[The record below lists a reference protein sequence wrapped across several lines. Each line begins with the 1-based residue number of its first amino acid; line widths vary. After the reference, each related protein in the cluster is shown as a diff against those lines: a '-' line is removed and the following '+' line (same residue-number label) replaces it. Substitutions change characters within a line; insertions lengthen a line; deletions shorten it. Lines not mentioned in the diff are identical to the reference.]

1 MIRQFRKMLIL
12 FCLSQFVIA
21 RAQNGPPGGRPD
33 GMAAPKVSI
42 TGKVLDASTGK
53 PLEYATVVLF
63 AKRDGRQ
70 VTGTV
75 TAPDG
80 SFELKDLF
88 PGQFRMTV
96 NYMGYKPHAIEDASP
111 KRGSVS
117 HDVGV
122 IRLEPTVLPGQGV
135 DVQADRPEFEYKID
149 RRVINVGQQQTALAG
164 TAVDVLE
171 NVPSV
176 TVDVDNNVQLRGSS
190 NFTVLIDNRPTPLDA
205 NTALQQTPASTIEQI
220 EIITNPSAKYDPD
233 GTAGII
239 NLKLKK
245 EKQGGV
251 SGIFNLNIGLNDI
264 ADRSGGDFLLSRRT
278 SRANFYV
285 GANFNQ
291 RSFPGTSRVRQ
302 RTFLEDTTLFRNS
315 SGKDERGGSGYGF
328 RAGVDYSITPKDLVT
343 LGLRVGSHGF
353 SGNSRN
359 RYDEWSE
366 PGGVHSLY
374 SSRDENDHSGDFY
387 SSNLSYKHDFAR
399 PGHELQTEVI
409 LGRHTGNDE
418 DINRLFDAS
427 DSLTQ
432 AQRSTESGPEN
443 DLRVKL
449 DYTLPLAAAA
459 KIQAGYQNRTSWGEE
474 RTGRY
479 EWDPASSAFLFNR
492 PYSHSIDATHLIHS
506 LYSTYSNE
514 YGKIGVQ
521 AGARGEYTGRNIRL
535 EDTGDKFTIDRW
547 DVFPTA
553 HMSYTFVQGRQLMAS
568 YTRRVQRPR
577 DWDLEPFETWM
588 DAYNVR
594 RGNPDLVP
602 EFIDSYE
609 ATFQSTAGQSL
620 FSVEAYYRVTHNK
633 IERIQSLYAPR
644 ITLHTMDNVGQD
656 YSLGSE
662 IMLNVNPFRPWNVN
676 LMGSLY
682 KYRVE
687 GELLGESFSQKSNN
701 WNVRFNNSYRITPTT
716 RLQANLRYNSPSV
729 SSQGRRE
736 GNIMTD
742 VSLRQE
748 LLNKSLSA
756 TLQVRD
762 VFRTGTFEFS
772 TDAPGFTTAARMT
785 REAPVYMLTL
795 TYNINNYRRDL
806 LRENG
811 ERNGNGNDEGSEA
824 ADEVGG
830 GFGQ

>member
-1 MIRQFRKMLIL
+1 M
-12 FCLSQFVIA
+12 
-21 RAQNGPPGGRPD
+21 
-33 GMAAPKVSI
+33 PKVAI

-96 NYMGYKPHAIEDASP
+96 NYMGYKPQAIEDASP
-111 KRGSVS
+111 RRGSVS

-171 NVPSV
+171 NVPSI

-205 NTALQQTPASTIEQI
+205 NTALQQTPASIIEQI

-251 SGIFNLNIGLNDI
+251 SGIFNANLGLNDI
-264 ADRSGGDFLLSRRT
+264 ANRSGGDLLLSRRGT
-278 SRANFYV
+278 KTNVYV
-285 GANFNQ
+285 GVDLNQ
-291 RSFPGTSRVRQ
+291 RRMPGTSRIRQ
-302 RTFLEDTTLFRNS
+302 KTFIGDTTLFRNS
-315 SGKDERGGSGYGF
+315 TGENDRGGSHFGL
-328 RAGVDYSITPKDLVT
+328 RAGMDFSATDRDL
-343 LGLRVGSHGF
+343 LNIGMRVGRHSNEGD
-353 SGNSRN
+353 SEN

-366 PGGVHSLY
+366 PGGAHELYRSL
-374 SSRDENDHSGDFY
+374 DENSHGGEFY
-387 SSNLSYKHDFAR
+387 SINLGYKHDFVKT
-399 PGHELQTEVI
+399 GHELQAEVI
-409 LGRHTGNDE
+409 LGGHDGDDE
-418 DINRLFDAS
+418 DINRLFDTAGGIAE
-427 DSLTQ
+427 
-432 AQRSTESGPEN
+432 AQRATESGPSQ

-449 DYTLPLAAAA
+449 DYTLPLRTEE
-459 KIQAGYQNRTSWGEE
+459 KIQAGFQTRASSGEE
-474 RTGRY
+474 KTERFI
-479 EWDPASSAFLFNR
+479 WDAASDAFVFQQ
-492 PYSHSIDATHLIHS
+492 PYSHTIDATHTIHS
-506 LYSTYSNE
+506 LYSTYSNA
-514 YGKIGVQ
+514 YGKLGVQ
-521 AGARGEYTGRNIRL
+521 AGVRGEYTGRNIRL
-535 EDTGDKFTIDRW
+535 EDTGEDFTIDRW

-553 HMSYTFVQGRQLMAS
+553 HFSYTFAQGRQVMTS

-588 DAYNVR
+588 DAYNIR

-662 IMLNVNPFRPWNVN
+662 IMLNVSPLKPWNVN

-682 KYRVE
+682 QYRVE
-687 GELLGESFSQKSNN
+687 GELLGESFSQESFN
-701 WNVRFNNSYRITPTT
+701 WNVRLNNTLRLTSST
-716 RLQANLRYNSPSV
+716 RLQTNLRYNSPSV
-729 SSQGRRE
+729 SSQGTRK
-736 GNIMTD
+736 GNFMTD
-742 VSLRQE
+742 FSLRQE
-748 LLNKSLSA
+748 LLSKSLSA
-756 TLQVRD
+756 TLQIRD
-762 VFRTGTFEFS
+762 VFKTGNFGFT
-772 TDAPGFTTAARMT
+772 TDAPGFTTTSRMS

-795 TYNINNYRRDL
+795 TYNINNYKRDWQQ
-806 LRENG
+806 ENG
-811 ERNGNGNDEGSEA
+811 ERNGNGEGSEA

-830 GFGQ
+830 GFEQ